1 MYGITEVTGY
11 IAKNIL
17 HSELYDTATD
27 DRRSR
32 AVNQAVLTLQDH
44 ITEEDLALRDVA
56 EQVLFLFKLDST
68 IQRAELGVNY
78 VMVDGVQL
86 TISEKDRTLAPSIM
100 KRHGIVSTHKR
111 LVGRYHTD
119 LYNTFRFGNGV
130 DKLC

>member
-1 MYGITEVTGY
+1 MYGITEVTEY
-11 IAKNIL
+11 IDTNIL
-17 HSELYDTATD
+17 HSELYDTATGE
-27 DRRSR
+27 RRTK

-44 ITEEDLALRDVA
+44 IPEEDLTIRDVA

-111 LVGRYHTD
+111 LVGRYHTS

-130 DKLC
+130 DEIC